1 MTQNLIY
8 TGSVKDVYTDAD
20 RLIFS
25 YSDRYSVF
33 DWGQMPDDIP
43 GKGQALASLAASFFE
58 FLQAQ
63 GIPSHYLGQTAPN
76 AIAVQPVDVLRPA
89 WTDGLYDYSA
99 YRAHPTGALVPL
111 EVIFRHAL
119 ALGNSLEGR
128 LKKDPAYM
136 RDLGLTQVPTSA
148 AEFDPPL
155 VEFSTKLESTDRYV
169 TAHEIEQLDLLS
181 ASELSALREKTRHI
195 ATLLRGLFE
204 KLGVKLWDGKFEFAC
219 HAGRYPQR
227 EFLLVDSVGPDELR
241 LTYDGLSLSKE
252 FLRQIYTNTA
262 WAQGMRQSKALAK
275 ERHTREWKAICIGEL
290 GLRPR
295 HLTAEERDVASLL
308 YQALANEVAGFV
320 GRALPFDAAIRLP
333 VWREHARR
341 LVAQAA

>member
-1 MTQNLIY
+1 
-8 TGSVKDVYTDAD
+8 
-20 RLIFS
+20 
-25 YSDRYSVF
+25 
-33 DWGQMPDDIP
+33 MPDDIP

-58 FLQAQ
+58 FLQAR

-76 AIAVQPVDVLRPA
+76 AIAMRPVDVLRPA
-89 WTDGLYDYSA
+89 WTDGRYDYSA

-136 RDLGLTQVPTSA
+136 RELGLAQLPTGAS
-148 AEFDPPL
+148 EFDPPL

-169 TAHEIEQLDLLS
+169 S
-181 ASELSALREKTRHI
+181 ASEIDRLELLAPAEVAALREKTRQI
-195 ATLLRGLFE
+195 ATLLRGLFAQ
-204 KLGVKLWDGKFEFAC
+204 LGVKLWDGKFEFAC
-219 HAGRYPQR
+219 HAGRYPERQ
-227 EFLLVDSVGPDELR
+227 FLLVDSVGPDELR
-241 LTYDGLSLSKE
+241 LTYDGLPLSKE
-252 FLRQIYTNTA
+252 FPRQIYTRTA
-262 WAQGMRQSKALAK
+262 WAEGMRHAKALAK
-275 ERHTREWKAICIGEL
+275 ERHTREWKKICTDEL

-295 HLTAEERDVASLL
+295 HLTREELEVASVL

-333 VWREHARR
+333 VWRDRARQ
-341 LVAQAA
+341 LMAQAA